1 MRMAVPMAMPATGR
15 TQRTAAA
22 SRHVPC
28 ASVSAAPARRLFS
41 RYAQREMQSTDP
53 HNLNNSLSLSVCAQ
67 QVNGDGLSLALSNS
81 DLDTLKAEIVREM
94 RLEIQKVKNE
104 IIDGELRDS
113 LLFSLHI

>member
-1 MRMAVPMAMPATGR
+1 MRMAVPTAIPATGR
-15 TQRTAAA
+15 IQRTAAA

-28 ASVSAAPARRLFS
+28 ANVSAALARRPYS
-41 RYAQREMQSTDP
+41 RCAPCVVQSSHP
-53 HNLNNSLSLSVCAQ
+53 HHSNPALSSLSLCQ

-104 IIDGELRDS
+104 IIDGEQLT
-113 LLFSLHI
+113 